1 MKEEKVKRKGF
12 FKRLGVTVLATAC
25 LLTTAQTLGNSLSAS
40 AAADVSNTSQSL
52 KGQFASA
59 DEIVAQASK
68 LLGVKYRAG
77 GKGYN
82 EVVLRSN
89 AGAYTYKQL
98 LGTGDKAIP
107 ASNRGVDCSGLPYW
121 TFRTLGYYSTGFTYQ
136 NGLPLDSYQYTQDTS
151 TPKKIGK
158 KDATTMDKGIV
169 KYGDGTQAAGYTS
182 NNKKVANLE
191 NIIWQKVS
199 TEDKRTDMSKVC
211 EWWKTLDGKIIDPGS
226 FVIGDDGSGRTGDSF
241 QEHCWIYIGKFDNAQ
256 ECAKY
261 IERITKNT
269 DRPLTA
275 SYLLSTNCGGNVDNG
290 TSSSNKLVMDKTRQ
304 NYKMLY
310 PSYSDAQI
318 DNLVKNDTKFKY
330 WRIESNGRDGVCIN
344 NGISGKNNNV
354 LKVSTFTTNK
364 DTGNLKITKYIDPLG
379 EAGAV
384 VANST
389 NYPDYTKIKF
399 ALQVVNVDGLTAGK
413 YIRVSRRTDLG
424 VYKYDASVTY
434 TNYTENEGATPN
446 IFTKDGTIKIEE
458 LPYGTYKLV
467 EATDFAA
474 LGLKPYTPQN
484 IEIKSSGVTVDAEG
498 YQTVNVTNTP
508 VPGTLTV
515 TKTSSNTLGAK
526 DAELDASVKANAE
539 FMIYDTSTTNDGKY
553 IRATGSD
560 GTYKYAASDRY
571 SPSAPEASQGTH
583 FKLGSNGTFTVTDL
597 PKDHK
602 YTVVEVK
609 TDASFKITNASVNVE
624 FAANSNTAN
633 VSFDNA
639 RKGAT
644 MTVVKTGK
652 KLDGSTYT
660 ANINDKDYPELA
672 KKLNEAVEFKIY
684 DWNGKYV
691 KATGSNG
698 AYTFA
703 SANSAKADGTTF
715 KLGADGTFAIEK
727 LPTTPEGK
735 KYFAEE
741 IKTAN
746 GFKLVDPVGIVLTTN
761 ASNPIENEQY
771 PTSFEVDKKFVLGT
785 IGGGKITDQMY
796 EKIEFVAKNSSGK
809 YIIAS
814 IGENAGEY
822 TKTAYTTDKSKATVM
837 HLDAKTHI
845 AKVTNVEQDT
855 YTAEEMVDESI
866 FTATKKTG
874 TVESSESGENK
885 IEFINTELTGG
896 IEIYKK
902 TKTMH
907 NISGIKLHIY
917 GTSNSGRAI
926 DIQTAETDA
935 NGYVYSEGIP
945 YGTYQMEEVR
955 ETVDENYDLIKP
967 QTIVIDK
974 PFVKDENKKE
984 ILNDFRSGEVNIIK
998 QDKNGTK
1005 LAGFEFTLTA
1015 AEDIYEGA
1023 KEEENLIYKQGD
1035 KIEVIT
1041 TADDGSGKS
1050 SMVLPFGYKY
1060 TLTETKA
1067 VAPYNKDADPITF
1080 TLNETEDKKS
1090 TYTVVSETGDA
1101 TQNLVA
1107 DDSAT
1112 TTDATQNTEADGS
1125 TTTTD
1130 ALEVLVFEDSQQ
1142 EGNLTIY
1149 KTDDR
1154 NNKVYLDGAE
1164 FDVIALEDIVVNGK
1178 VKYKTD
1184 EVITH
1189 VVTKD
1194 GKAEVKLYTNFNYGL
1209 KETKAP
1215 QGYVLSDDITKVNM
1229 KYEVNLLYTEQTVS
1243 VTNGRQTGE
1252 LTIYK
1257 VDKANNKVFLEG
1269 AEFDVIAKT
1278 DITVSGDEHKAGD
1291 VLAHVKTGKDGKASL
1306 KLWSGYTY
1314 VLKETKAPYGYDKL
1328 DKVIEVSVDY
1338 NPNIKYTETNVR
1350 IENQKKPEAPK
1361 TGVTK
1366 SLVPVCIVGG
1376 VAIVALGAV
1385 VMLLKKKK
1393 TSK

>member
-12 FKRLGVTVLATAC
+12 LKRVGATILAALC
-25 LLTTAQTLGNSLSAS
+25 LVTTAQSLGGGITAS
-40 AAADVSNTSQSL
+40 AADKVNPNAKVERNFATTDEVV
-52 KGQFASA
+52 GQAA
-59 DEIVAQASK
+59 K
-68 LLGVKYRAG
+68 LLGVPYIYGR
-77 GKGYN
+77 KGFNNVYN
-82 EVVLRSN
+82 TNS
-89 AGAYTYKQL
+89 GAYTPEQL
-98 LGTGDKAIP
+98 TKAGTLP
-107 ASNRGVDCSGLPYW
+107 AKNRGIDCSGLLYW
-121 TFRTLGYYSTGFTYQ
+121 TFRTLGYYSSGFSISNQ
-136 NGLPLDSYQYTQDTS
+136 LPYDGYEWTAPTN
-151 TPKKIGK
+151 TVKKLGK
-158 KDATTMDKGIV
+158 KDTDNVAKGVVTIDGV
-169 KYGDGTQAAGYTS
+169 TSAGYVGVNHKEAPLEEIEWQKRSTDSSTQEKKPGDWWLKADGTP
-182 NNKKVANLE
+182 
-191 NIIWQKVS
+191 
-199 TEDKRTDMSKVC
+199 
-211 EWWKTLDGKIIDPGS
+211 IDRGS
-226 FVIGDDGSGRTGDSF
+226 IVIADDGTNVRYDST
-241 QEHCWIYIGKFDNAQ
+241 QEHCWIYIGEFESKEAV
-256 ECAKY
+256 AKY
-261 IERITKNT
+261 ISG
-269 DRPLTA
+269 LTGL
-275 SYLLSTNCGGNVDNG
+275 STNYLLTTNCGGYTDG
-290 TSSSNKLVMDKTRQ
+290 TTGAHTASTHKLIEDKTAENKTKQ
-304 NYKMLY
+304 GL
-310 PSYSDAQI
+310 AQSS
-318 DNLVKNDTKFKY
+318 TKKY
-330 WRIESNGRDGVCIN
+330 THWRIESNGTDGVCIN
-344 NGISGKNNNV
+344 NGLTAKNGAV
-354 LKVSTFTTNK
+354 LKVSTMPLAR
-364 DTGNLKITKYIDPLG
+364 DTGNLKITKYIDP
-379 EAGAV
+379 AGSRTSF
-384 VANST
+384 VAT
-389 NYPDYTKIKF
+389 KANYPDYTKIKF
-399 ALQVVNVDGLTAGK
+399 ALQVVNVSGLTAGK
-413 YIRVSRRTDLG
+413 YIRVTRQSDKTYR
-424 VYKYDASVTY
+424 YDDSAQY
-434 TNYTENEGATPN
+434 TNYTENEGVTPN
-446 IFTKDGTIKIEE
+446 IVNENGTVEITD
-458 LPYGTYKLV
+458 LPLGTYKLV
-467 EATDFAA
+467 ETTDFAS
-474 LGLKPYTPQN
+474 LGLQKYAGEN
-484 IEIKSSGVTVDAEG
+484 IVISENATTDSNG
-498 YQTVNVTNTP
+498 YITKNVTNKETE
-508 VPGTLTV
+508 VNLTV
-515 TKTSSNTLGAK
+515 NKTTSNTLGVK
-526 DAELDASVKANAE
+526 DTTTDSAVVSAAQ
-539 FMIYDTSTTNDGKY
+539 FMIYDETAKRYVRASGSNGAYTYIASDKYSNTSTDP
-553 IRATGSD
+553 
-560 GTYKYAASDRY
+560 GTK
-571 SPSAPEASQGTH
+571 
-583 FKLGSNGTFTVTDL
+583 FKLGTNGKFSISGL
-597 PKDHK
+597 SLKNKK
-602 YTVVEVK
+602 YSVVEIV
-609 TDASFKITNASVNVE
+609 TASGWTIPTAKVTVDFTTAGETK
-624 FAANSNTAN
+624 TAN
-633 VSFDNA
+633 FDNA

-652 KLDGSTYT
+652 TLDGHTYT
-660 ANINDKDYPELA
+660 AAINDKDYPELA
-672 KKLNEAVEFKIY
+672 KKLNEAVEFKVY
-684 DWNGKYV
+684 DWNGKYI

-698 AYTFA
+698 KYTFA
-703 SANSAKADGTTF
+703 SANSSKADGTTF
-715 KLGADGTFAIEK
+715 KLGTDGSFAIDK
-727 LPTTPEGK
+727 LPTTPDGK

-741 IKTAN
+741 VKTAK
-746 GFKLVDPVGIVLTTN
+746 GYKLTGAQGIVLTTN
-761 ASNPIENEQY
+761 ASNPVVNEEY

-837 HLDAKTHI
+837 HLDKTTHK
-845 AKVTNVEQDT
+845 AVVKNVEEDT
-855 YTAEEMVDESI
+855 YTVEEMVDESI
-866 FTATKKTG
+866 FTATKG
-874 TVESSESGENK
+874 TDKVESTEDGKNVAEL
-885 IEFINTELTGG
+885 INTELTGG
-896 IEIYKK
+896 FEIYKK
-902 TKTMH
+902 TKTMN
-907 NISGIKLHIY
+907 NISGIKLHLY
-917 GTSNSGRAI
+917 GKSNSGRTI
-926 DIQTAETDA
+926 DVQTAETDET
-935 NGYVYSEGIP
+935 GYVKSEGIP
-945 YGTYQMEEVR
+945 YGTYTLEEVR
-955 ETVDENYDLIKP
+955 ETVDSNYDLIEP
-967 QTIVIDK
+967 MTIVIDK
-974 PFVKDENKKE
+974 PFKADENKKE
-984 ILNDFRSGEVNIIK
+984 ITNDFRSGEVNIIK

-1023 KEEENLIYKQGD
+1023 KKEENLIYKQGD

-1101 TQNLVA
+1101 TQNLAA

-1154 NNKVYLDGAE
+1154 NEKVFLDGAE

-1178 VKYKTD
+1178 VKFKAND
-1184 EVITH
+1184 VVKH

-1243 VTNGRQTGE
+1243 VKNGRQTGK

-1257 VDKANNKVFLEG
+1257 VDKNNNKVFLEG

>member
-1 MKEEKVKRKGF
+1 MKEEKGKRKGF
-12 FKRLGVTVLATAC
+12 LKRFGAVVLASLC
-25 LLTTAQTLGNSLSAS
+25 LVTTAQAIGNSLSAS
-40 AAADVSNTSQSL
+40 AAADVSNTSKSL
-52 KGQFASA
+52 NGQFATSN
-59 DEIVAQASK
+59 EIIAQASQ
-68 LLGVKYRAG
+68 LLGVKYRAD

-82 EVVLRSN
+82 DVVLRSD

-107 ASNRGVDCSGLPYW
+107 PSNRGVDCSGLPYW
-121 TFRTLGYYSTGFTYQ
+121 TFRTLGYYSTGFIYQ

-151 TPKKIGK
+151 TVKKIGK
-158 KDATTMDKGIV
+158 KNAATMNKGIV
-169 KYGDGTQAAGYTS
+169 KYEGGTQAAGYTS
-182 NNKKVANLE
+182 KNTKVADLE
-191 NIIWQKVS
+191 PVIWQKVS
-199 TEDKRTDMSKVC
+199 TEDKRTDKNKIC
-211 EWWKTLDGKIIDPGS
+211 EWWKTLDGKIIEPGS
-226 FVIGDDGSGRTGDSF
+226 FVIGDDGSGQTGNSY
-241 QEHCWIYIGKFDNAQ
+241 QEHCWIYIGKFNSAA
-256 ECAKY
+256 ECAAY
-261 IERITKNT
+261 IEKITKNT
-269 DRPLTA
+269 ERPLTA
-275 SYLLSTNCGGNVDNG
+275 SYLLNTNCGGNVDNG

-318 DNLVKNDTKFKY
+318 NNLVANDTKFKY
-330 WRIESNGRDGVCIN
+330 WRIESNGTDGVCIN
-344 NGISGKNNNV
+344 NGISGKNANV
-354 LKVSTFTTNK
+354 LKVSTFTTNR
-364 DTGNLKITKYIDPLG
+364 DVGHLKITKYIDPLG

-413 YIRVSRRTDLG
+413 YVRFSRASDNTYL
-424 VYKYDASVTY
+424 YDNSVQY
-434 TNYTENEGATPN
+434 TNYTDNEGATPN
-446 IFTKDGTIKIEE
+446 IVNTNGTIE
-458 LPYGTYKLV
+458 LTNLPLGTYKLV

-474 LGLKPYTPQN
+474 LGLKPYTAEN
-484 IEIKSSGVTVDAEG
+484 IVISKDTTTDASGYITK
-498 YQTVNVTNTP
+498 NVTNTP

-515 TKTSSNTLGAK
+515 TKTSSNTLGVK

-553 IRATGSD
+553 IRATGSN

-771 PTSFEVDKKFVLGT
+771 PTSFEVDKKFILGT
-785 IGGGKITDQMY
+785 VGGGKITDQMY

-1023 KEEENLIYKQGD
+1023 KEEENLLYKEGD

-1041 TADDGSGKS
+1041 TGDDGSGKS
-1050 SMVLPFGYKY
+1050 AMVLPFGYKY

-1067 VAPYNKDADPITF
+1067 VAPYNMDAEPITF
-1080 TLNETEDKKS
+1080 TLKEQKNKSVYVVETEMAD
-1090 TYTVVSETGDA
+1090 VSNNLNA
-1101 TQNLVA
+1101 TP
-1107 DDSAT
+1107 
-1112 TTDATQNTEADGS
+1112 TEQAEP
-1125 TTTTD
+1125 
-1130 ALEVLVFEDSQQ
+1130 LEVLTFEDSQQ
-1142 EGNLTIY
+1142 EGKLTIY

-1178 VKYKTD
+1178 VEYKEND
-1184 EVITH
+1184 VVKH
-1189 VVTKD
+1189 VVTKN

-1215 QGYVLSDDITKVNM
+1215 QGYVLAEDITKVNM
-1229 KYEVNLLYTEQTVS
+1229 KYEANLLYTEQNVS

-1257 VDKANNKVFLEG
+1257 VDKDNNKVFLEG

-1306 KLWSGYTY
+1306 TLWAGYTY

-1350 IENQKKPEAPK
+1350 VENKKKPEAPK
-1361 TGVTK
+1361 TGVTN
-1366 SLVPVCIVGG
+1366 SIVPVCIAGG
-1376 VAIVALGAV
+1376 IALVAFGAV
-1385 VMLLKKKK
+1385 VVLMKKKK
-1393 TSK
+1393 SNSK

>member
-12 FKRLGVTVLATAC
+12 LKRMGVTVLATLC
-25 LLTTAQTLGNSLSAS
+25 LLTTAQTLSGTMTAS
-40 AAADVSNTSQSL
+40 AADKVNPNATVERGFATS
-52 KGQFASA
+52 
-59 DEIVAQASK
+59 DEVIAQASK
-68 LLGVKYRAG
+68 LLGTPYILGR
-77 GKGYN
+77 KGFNNVYN
-82 EVVLRSN
+82 TNS
-89 AGAYTYKQL
+89 GAYTPEQL
-98 LGTGDKAIP
+98 TVAGTLPTI
-107 ASNRGVDCSGLPYW
+107 NRGIDCSGLPYW
-121 TFRTLGYYSTGFTYQ
+121 TFRTLGYYSSGFSVSNQ
-136 NGLPLDSYQYTQDTS
+136 LPYDGYEWTTPTS
-151 TPKKIGK
+151 SVKRLGK
-158 KDATTMDKGIV
+158 KDTDNVSKGTVTINGV
-169 KYGDGTQAAGYTS
+169 TSAGYVGVNHKEAPLEEIEWQKRSTDASTQEKTPGDWWLKADGTPIEPGSLVIADDGTTTRYD
-182 NNKKVANLE
+182 
-191 NIIWQKVS
+191 S
-199 TEDKRTDMSKVC
+199 TE
-211 EWWKTLDGKIIDPGS
+211 
-226 FVIGDDGSGRTGDSF
+226 
-241 QEHCWIYIGKFDNAQ
+241 EHCWIYIGEFESKEAV
-256 ECAKY
+256 AAY
-261 IERITKNT
+261 ISK
-269 DRPLTA
+269 LTGKST
-275 SYLLSTNCGGNVDNG
+275 SYLLNTNCGGYTNG
-290 TSSSNKLVMDKTRQ
+290 TTGAHTASTNKLISDKSAQ
-304 NYKMLY
+304 NRALQKA
-310 PSYSDAQI
+310 PA
-318 DNLVKNDTKFKY
+318 TKKY
-330 WRIESNGRDGVCIN
+330 THWRIESNGTDGVCIN
-344 NGISGKNNNV
+344 NGLTAKHNDI
-354 LKVSTFTTNK
+354 LKVSTMPMTRDVGK
-364 DTGNLKITKYIDPLG
+364 LKITKYIDPLG

-389 NYPDYTKIKF
+389 NYPNYSKIKF
-399 ALQVVNVDGLTAGK
+399 ALQVVDVDGLTAGK
-413 YIRVSRRTDLG
+413 FIRFSRKTTDG
-424 VYKYDASVTY
+424 IYQYDPSATY
-434 TNYTENEGATPN
+434 SSYTENEGATPN
-446 IFTKDGTIKIEE
+446 IFTTDGTIKLEE
-458 LPYGTYKLV
+458 IPFGKYQIV

-474 LGLKPYTPQN
+474 LGLMPYTPQN
-484 IEIKSSGVTVDAEG
+484 IEIKASGVTVDAEG

-515 TKTSSNTLGAK
+515 TKTSSNTLGVK
-526 DAELDASVKANAE
+526 DAALDASVKANAE

-553 IRATGSD
+553 IRATGSN

-602 YTVVEVK
+602 YTVVEIK

-771 PTSFEVDKKFVLGT
+771 PTSFEVDKKFILGT
-785 IGGGKITDQMY
+785 VGGGKITDQMY

-814 IGENAGEY
+814 IGDNAGEY

-926 DIQTAETDA
+926 DIKTAETDA

-1023 KEEENLIYKQGD
+1023 KEEENLLYKEGD

-1041 TADDGSGKS
+1041 TGDDGSGKS
-1050 SMVLPFGYKY
+1050 AMVLPFAYKY

-1067 VAPYNKDADPITF
+1067 VAPYNMDAEPITF
-1080 TLNETEDKKS
+1080 TLNETKDNKS
-1090 TYTVVSETGDA
+1090 VYVVESPTADTTSDSSADANEQSEP
-1101 TQNLVA
+1101 
-1107 DDSAT
+1107 
-1112 TTDATQNTEADGS
+1112 
-1125 TTTTD
+1125 
-1130 ALEVLVFEDSQQ
+1130 LEVLVFEDSQQ
-1142 EGNLTIY
+1142 EGKLTIY

-1154 NNKVYLDGAE
+1154 NNKVFLDGAE

-1215 QGYVLSDDITKVNM
+1215 QGYVLSDDITQVNM

-1291 VLAHVKTGKDGKASL
+1291 VLAHVKTGKDGKATL

-1366 SLVPVCIVGG
+1366 SIVPVCIVGG

-1385 VMLLKKKK
+1385 VMLLKKKR